1 MNLSLL
7 PILKFDPNHKCKICV
22 EAKLDKTLFHSVQRN
37 TPSKLIHSDIYYLKF
52 VQTRGEKKEAIHYF
66 YWQFHKYCHV
76 HLLRSKDEPLDV
88 FKHYKSKV
96 ENKLN
101 K

>member
-22 EAKLDKTLFHSVQRN
+22 EAKLDKTLFHSVQKN

-52 VQTRGEKKEAIHYF
+52 VQTRGEKKSNSLF
-66 YWQFHKYCHV
+66 
-76 HLLRSKDEPLDV
+76 LLTISQILLCPFAKKQR
-88 FKHYKSKV
+88 
-96 ENKLN
+96 
-101 K
+101 